1 MGGGKKQSM
10 EKGVLLVACVLSG
23 SCRATLPLLHG
34 LGAEGPPEWRAAVE
48 GFQLPAVTES
58 CFLDGCRL
66 YLAGFSDQE
75 LEKLHK
81 IVNLGGGAR

>member
-1 MGGGKKQSM
+1 M
-10 EKGVLLVACVLSG
+10 
-23 SCRATLPLLHG
+23 
-34 LGAEGPPEWRAAVE
+34 EGPPEWRAAVE
-48 GFQLPAVTES
+48 EFQLPAVTES

>member
-1 MGGGKKQSM
+1 MGGGKKQST
-10 EKGVLLVACVLSG
+10 EKGMLLVVCGLSG
-23 SCRATLPLLHG
+23 ALRATLPLLHG
-34 LGAEGPPEWRAAVE
+34 LGVEGPPEWMAAVE
-48 GFQLPAVTES
+48 EFQLPAVTES